1 MGSATACVALCNG
14 CSRCAFVSYSPRDS
28 DCSWFESCADGP
40 LLTYAGQINTG
51 HCTTSVARSH
61 PPASHWKEEQ
71 GAPDPDVRVALVVPV
86 HKPKFAHARN
96 LLRSMLACRQTGFH
110 VIFVVSSEAE
120 AALLSKETEAVG
132 VAHKHHG
139 VVSAYHRVE
148 RITERRLA
156 QRVRSRNAA
165 PSGAHLRRAPRLGQ
179 LSDRARVHSVTI
191 DPRHYR
197 PESYKK
203 LMGVHYAFSD
213 AADMAHDYAI
223 ALDVDTIFQS
233 RRDFS
238 GHFRR
243 WSDRKALITADSI
256 LWEAERHWSTWQQ
269 GVTTRACRR
278 VGLNAS
284 LLGQPTP
291 VLWWNDAPIYERAGF
306 DAFFAR
312 VDWTQLSAAKPWWVA
327 GFEHASYACYK
338 ALEERWDQLRV
349 HRPLERA
356 SSDEQQCASTVYNY
370 SFLWS
375 RNMNEY
381 RLLLIHG
388 DRPRFHQVEA
398 GITSICGEP
407 FAWDGPIHMN
417 RWDT

>member
-1 MGSATACVALCNG
+1 M
-14 CSRCAFVSYSPRDS
+14 
-28 DCSWFESCADGP
+28 ESCQPITESNVSLSDDSHNACG
-40 LLTYAGQINTG
+40 LETQHLQALISAGRRGLDSTALG
-51 HCTTSVARSH
+51 SR
-61 PPASHWKEEQ
+61 E
-71 GAPDPDVRVALVVPV
+71 GAFSDNRP
-86 HKPKFAHARN
+86 
-96 LLRSMLACRQTGFH
+96 
-110 VIFVVSSEAE
+110 
-120 AALLSKETEAVG
+120 AALSA
-132 VAHKHHG
+132 G
-139 VVSAYHRVE
+139 VVQEA
-148 RITERRLA
+148 
-156 QRVRSRNAA
+156 
-165 PSGAHLRRAPRLGQ
+165 
-179 LSDRARVHSVTI
+179 
-191 DPRHYR
+191 
-197 PESYKK
+197 
-203 LMGVHYAFSD
+203 MGVHYAFSD
-213 AADMAHDYAI
+213 AAGMAHDYAI

-417 RWDT
+417 RLDT